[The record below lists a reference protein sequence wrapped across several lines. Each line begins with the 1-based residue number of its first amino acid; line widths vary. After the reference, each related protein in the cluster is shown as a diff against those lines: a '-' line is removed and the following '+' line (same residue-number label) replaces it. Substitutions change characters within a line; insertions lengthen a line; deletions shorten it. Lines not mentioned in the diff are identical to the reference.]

1 MTNKWEFNK
10 ALKRVLDAKRKAE
23 ADMWAVIGDDPT
35 TENNPYQAEADLDQ
49 SNTVYARLHDGLEP
63 ITVRY
68 DPASDPRLRQ
78 WGTPVTLEYDG
89 EYWITGP
96 YKRRLTA
103 QQDGLDLPTG
113 GLPLREHDHTS
124 ADEGGTLGADT
135 VSATQIVAGSIT
147 GTEIASAT
155 IQNSNMAANSI
166 DSDQYVDGSIDNVHL
181 ANDSVKV
188 TNLNNL
194 TASTNGYVRQN
205 TSDQFITEK
214 LAFVNGTS
222 PTTSDDSTQGYLSFS
237 KWMDWA
243 NERLFMAFSVF
254 PSSATWKRFLFSG
267 EVVPTDTDAL
277 TGSSAA
283 IVAQTASDTFTSIP
297 YTLTDNRTLHYDGST
312 IRRRFVLATNTGGTV
327 TTSLAA
333 SALVYITNNLGSDVD
348 VTGSLIKCTFTLS
361 FRGDT
366 VGDVYDLSVQYNYNN
381 GGVESWVTFP
391 SVTANTPFTETIFT
405 ANYIAT
411 RTYVAFFDFA
421 SVATAWGFGGNYYI
435 RLIAARQSG
444 TGALTV
450 FSSGTRARTAIIEEM

>member
-1 MTNKWEFNK
+1 MDKRRVTHMLLQAQRDNERYVTGIIGKTDNADITTIYATADKSEVWVRINGFAEPYRALIADPAAVVPK
-10 ALKRVLDAKRKAE
+10 ARVRLNYDVE
-23 ADMWAVIGDDPT
+23 ADKWVIAGVNASANAHYFQNVGGFAFAVQPHNHTSEDTGGDLGD
-35 TENNPYQAEADLDQ
+35 
-49 SNTVYARLHDGLEP
+49 NTVGNGQLQAGAVTDDKVASGIDGAKLSAG
-63 ITVRY
+63 TVGNT
-68 DPASDPRLRQ
+68 Q
-78 WGTPVTLEYDG
+78 
-89 EYWITGP
+89 
-96 YKRRLTA
+96 
-103 QQDGLDLPTG
+103 
-113 GLPLREHDHTS
+113 
-124 ADEGGTLGADT
+124 LG
-135 VSATQIVAGSIT
+135 
-147 GTEIASAT
+147 
-155 IQNSNMAANSI
+155 I
-166 DSDQYVDGSIDNVHL
+166 DSVDSDNIVDGSIDNVHL

-188 TNLNNL
+188 PNLNNL

-205 TSDQFITEK
+205 TSDQFLTEK

-243 NERLFMAFSVF
+243 NEKLWMAFDVF
-254 PSSATWKRFLFSG
+254 PSSASWKRFLFSG
-267 EVVPTDTDAL
+267 EVVPTDTDTL

-333 SALVYITNNLGSDVD
+333 SALIYITNNLGSDVD
-348 VTGSLIKCTFTLS
+348 VAGSLIKCTFTLS
-361 FRGDT
+361 FRGNT
-366 VGDVYDLSVQYNYNN
+366 VGDVYDFSVQYNYNN
-381 GGVESWVTFP
+381 GGVESWITYP

-450 FSSGTRARTAIIEEM
+450 FSSGARARTAIIEEM